1 MIGKIVIDTE
11 LCKGCG
17 FCVTAC
23 PKNCINISTCSNKKG
38 YFPAQPA
45 PSGVEGANNIGC
57 TGCAMC
63 AIICPE
69 VAIEVYRDNNVIS
82 VGADKPGKLNLSR
95 EKGF

>member
-1 MIGKIVIDTE
+1 MSGKIFIDTE

-23 PKNCINISTCSNKKG
+23 PKNCITISTCSNKNG
-38 YFPAQPA
+38 YFPAQ
-45 PSGVEGANNIGC
+45 ANNIGC

-82 VGADKPGKLNLSR
+82 IGADEPGKLNLSR
-95 EKGF
+95 EKDF